1 MSTWDQ
7 NTLQSF
13 GASVRGP
20 LHCQENKPR
29 EDAWLAAS
37 GRYGYVLVVCD
48 GLGSRSNSRVG
59 AEAACRAVRDAIRA
73 HSRAGRAHVPQLLRL
88 IHSLW
93 NVRILPAA
101 ADDCATTC
109 LFATVFPWGELLVA
123 RLGDGVAALVH
134 TDGSMDIAEGT
145 ERSFGNVTTGLGLTR
160 STTEWAILTRET
172 LPSGSAI
179 LLATDGVSDDL
190 RPEAVSAFVAHLL
203 ERFGPMPRG
212 SRNRALQK
220 DLNHWPTPRH
230 LDDKTIAVLWNRPE
244 TCHD

>member
-1 MSTWDQ
+1 MSKREG
-7 NTLQSF
+7 TLQTF

-20 LHCQENKPR
+20 LHRQENKHR

-37 GRYGYVLVVCD
+37 GRYGDVLAVCD
-48 GLGSRSNSRVG
+48 GLGSRPNSRFG

-73 HSRAGRAHVPQLLRL
+73 HSHAGRAHVPELLRM

-109 LFATVFPWGELLVA
+109 LFATVFPWGEVLVA

-134 TDGSMDIAEGT
+134 SDGSMDLVEGT
-145 ERSFGNVTTGLGLTR
+145 ERSFGNVTTGLGLAR
-160 STTEWAILTRET
+160 STTEWDILTREAF
-172 LPSGSAI
+172 PSGSAI
-179 LLATDGVSDDL
+179 FLATDGVSDDL
-190 RPEAVSAFVAHLL
+190 RPAAVPALVAHLL
-203 ERFGPMPRG
+203 ERFGPMPKVV
-212 SRNRALQK
+212 RNRALQK
-220 DLNHWPTPRH
+220 DLNDWPTPRH